1 MSRNWLV
8 DLVPAERPGRVAYLF
23 PHAGAG
29 VSAVLALGRALA
41 PDPHPVAVRLPG
53 RESLLDQ
60 APIADLP
67 AVAGRLAAAIRTH
80 AGEAQIILCGH
91 SSGSVLAYAT
101 ARELEP
107 ESAALLVV
115 SAQQAPG
122 TPVRTAAGAWDLPD
136 DRFFAQVVTDG
147 YLPAELLDAP
157 DVLEMV
163 APALRADY
171 RATYE
176 YLTGSTRWAPVASPI
191 LAVRATED
199 ETVAEEDIAAWSA
212 LTTCG
217 HTTALIAAGHN
228 LLRDRPVELADALR
242 HALP

>member
-1 MSRNWLV
+1 MNENWLV

-41 PDPHPVAVRLPG
+41 PDSHPVAIRLPG
-53 RESLLDQ
+53 RESLLDEP
-60 APIADLP
+60 PIADLP
-67 AVAGRLAAAIRTH
+67 ALAKRLACAIRAH
-80 AGEAQIILCGH
+80 AGGAQIILYGH
-91 SSGSVLAYAT
+91 SSGAILAYET
-101 ARELEP
+101 ARALEP
-107 ESAALLVV
+107 DTAILLAA

-122 TPVRTAAGAWDLPD
+122 TAVRTAAGCWDLPD
-136 DRFFAQVVTDG
+136 DKFFAQVVADG

-171 RATYE
+171 RATHE
-176 YLTGSTRWAPVASPI
+176 HLSRAGWTPVASPI
-191 LAVRATED
+191 LTIRGTED
-199 ETVAEEDIAAWSA
+199 QTVTAEDVAAWSA
-212 LTTCG
+212 LTTRG
-217 HTTALIAAGHN
+217 HATALIAAGHN
-228 LLRDRPVELADALR
+228 LLRDCPAELAEALR